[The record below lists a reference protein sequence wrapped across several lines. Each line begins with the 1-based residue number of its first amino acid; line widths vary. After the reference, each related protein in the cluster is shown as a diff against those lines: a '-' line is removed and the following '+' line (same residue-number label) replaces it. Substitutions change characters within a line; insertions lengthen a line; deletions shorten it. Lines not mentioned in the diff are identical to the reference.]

1 MNKKNI
7 KIIIGNTS
15 VEKILNEKPFEIF
28 SEDVIKLFSLISKD
42 ILNYKKINSFPDL
55 ASYGFFCREIN
66 LNSIKKKYHN
76 HTSERGGRGLAL
88 HFTPSNVPLNFAYSL
103 FFSLITGNATII
115 RIGKNNY
122 EQTKIFL
129 NFLKKRLDTNF
140 FKSLSK
146 KVLIINYE
154 KNNEINNY
162 LSKNC
167 EIRIIWGGDNSI
179 NEIRKSKIEPH
190 AYELTFPDRYSLC
203 IISSSDYLN
212 SYDPKN
218 EAIKFYNDT
227 LTFDQ
232 NACTSPRLIIWN
244 GTKQINSK
252 ARLKFWKYYGK
263 IVKNKKYLFKE
274 GTIIQ
279 KIKSQYSSAIELG
292 GKNPSLTK
300 DNYIK
305 NSIIKNFPN
314 NLENFNA
321 PGGFFLEYYCSDL
334 NIIKKKLSTKIQ
346 TITSIGFSTKEIA
359 KKIDVFNS
367 KGVFRVVPNGQ
378 SSNMDLIW
386 DGYEIIFQMS
396 KKINLNL

>member
-15 VEKILNEKPFEIF
+15 VEKIINERPFEIF
-28 SEDVIKLFSLISKD
+28 SKDVIKLFSLISKD

-66 LNSIKKKYHN
+66 LNNIKKKYHY

-103 FFSLITGNATII
+103 FFSLITGNVTII

-129 NFLKKRLDTNF
+129 KFLKKRLDTKLF
-140 FKSLSK
+140 SSLSK

-154 KNNEINNY
+154 KNYEINNY

-190 AYELTFPDRYSLC
+190 TYELTFPDRYSLC
-203 IISSSDYLN
+203 IISSSAYLN
-212 SYDPKN
+212 SHNHKN

-244 GTKQINSK
+244 GTKKINSK
-252 ARLKFWKYYGK
+252 ARLKFWKYYEK
-263 IVKNKKYLFKE
+263 IIKNKKYLFKE

-292 GKNPSLTK
+292 GINPSLSK
-300 DNYIK
+300 DNYVK
-305 NSIIKNFPN
+305 NSIIKIFPN

-321 PGGFFLEYYCSDL
+321 PGGFFLEYHCNDL
-334 NIIKKKLSTKIQ
+334 NIIKNKLSTKIQ
-346 TITSIGFSTKEIA
+346 TITSIGFSPKEIA
-359 KKIDVFNS
+359 KKIGVFNWRS
-367 KGVFRVVPNGQ
+367 RF
-378 SSNMDLIW
+378 
-386 DGYEIIFQMS
+386 
-396 KKINLNL
+396 

>member
-15 VEKILNEKPFEIF
+15 VEKIINERPFEIF
-28 SEDVIKLFSLISKD
+28 SKDVIKLFSLISKD

-66 LNSIKKKYHN
+66 LNNIKKKYHY

-103 FFSLITGNATII
+103 FFSLITGNVTII

-129 NFLKKRLDTNF
+129 KFLKKRLDTKLF
-140 FKSLSK
+140 SSLSK

-154 KNNEINNY
+154 KNYEINNY

-190 AYELTFPDRYSLC
+190 TYELTFPDRYSLC
-203 IISSSDYLN
+203 IISSSAYLN
-212 SYDPKN
+212 SHNHKN

-244 GTKQINSK
+244 GTKKINSK
-252 ARLKFWKYYGK
+252 ARLKFWKYYEK
-263 IVKNKKYLFKE
+263 IIKNKKYLFKE

-292 GKNPSLTK
+292 GINPSLSK
-300 DNYIK
+300 DNYVK
-305 NSIIKNFPN
+305 NSIIKIFPN

-321 PGGFFLEYYCSDL
+321 PGGFFLEYHCNDL
-334 NIIKKKLSTKIQ
+334 NIIKNKLSTKIQ
-346 TITSIGFSTKEIA
+346 TITSIGFSPKEIA
-359 KKIDVFNS
+359 KKIGVFNS

-386 DGYEIIFQMS
+386 DGYEVIFQMS
-396 KKINLNL
+396 KKINLNF